1 MKKIISGLV
10 LMGFFIGT
18 ANAGSQYLIKIKA
31 DGIVETQA
39 ESKTGSTC
47 LDIKNKNPSSK
58 SGKYQL
64 SINGKNIGTYCDMEF
79 EGGGWT
85 MVQARTGSTTKYID
99 SVDIGGLYMNIN
111 ANSGESIGLPD
122 AEWQALVAR
131 STHLMSYYNSS
142 AYAYL
147 KFSEIQKSKCK
158 KLSPT
163 LKTNLLWHDED
174 FGCAFTGSDYAFMGS
189 DRAPYLASTYH
200 YSQGVKYDVEKN
212 TYANIVANGMFFVR

>member
-1 MKKIISGLV
+1 MKKTITGLV
-10 LMGFFIGT
+10 LMGLFIGT

-31 DGIVETQA
+31 DGIVESQA
-39 ESKTGSTC
+39 ESAIGSTC

-64 SINGKNIGTYCDMEF
+64 SINGKNIVTYCDMEF

-85 MVQARTGSTTKYID
+85 MVQARTGSATKYID

-122 AEWQALVAR
+122 AEWQALVAS

-142 AYAYL
+142 AYAYI

-174 FGCAFTGSDYAFMGS
+174 TGCGMNGSDYGFMGA
-189 DRAPYLASTYH
+189 DKGPYLASTYF
-200 YSQGVKYDVEKN
+200 YSSGVKFDVERN
-212 TYANIVANGMFFVR
+212 TYANITANGMFFVR

>member
-1 MKKIISGLV
+1 MKKSIIWLTLAALS
-10 LMGFFIGT
+10 IGV
-18 ANAGSQYLIKIKA
+18 ANAEPQYIIKIKA
-31 DGIVETQA
+31 DGIVESQA
-39 ESKTGSTC
+39 GPATGSTC
-47 LDIKNKNPSSK
+47 LDIKKKAPGSK

-64 SINGKNIGTYCDMEF
+64 TINGKNIGTYCDMEF

-85 MVQARTGSTTKYID
+85 MVQARTGSATRYID

-122 AEWQALVAR
+122 AEWQALVAS

-142 AYAYL
+142 AYAYI

-174 FGCAFTGSDYAFMGS
+174 AGCAFTGSDYAFMGAEK
-189 DRAPYLASTYH
+189 APYLASTYH
-200 YSQGVKYDVEKN
+200 YSQGVKFDVEKN